1 VIAPTLH
8 RGKFS
13 NATYTFSIFISGP
26 TSRYTTINVMIDN
39 FGVASY
45 FPISIA
51 GQLQSFSG
59 RCR

>member
-1 VIAPTLH
+1 M
-8 RGKFS
+8 GKFS